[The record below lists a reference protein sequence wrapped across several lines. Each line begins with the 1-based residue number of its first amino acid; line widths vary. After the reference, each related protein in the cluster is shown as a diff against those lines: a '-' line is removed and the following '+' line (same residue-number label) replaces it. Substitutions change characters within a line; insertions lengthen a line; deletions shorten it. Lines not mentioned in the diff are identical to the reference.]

1 MNVVMVLP
9 FVNSVVNFYI
19 RRSLNACVS
28 QTWHDNTGGCSF
40 SRWSFQK
47 GYLRAW
53 PIYCRLSRTG
63 TAGLHRARLVPKV
76 RVTATHKIRGT
87 LTNKLFRCTAP
98 AADLDSK
105 RHVRRSQAHTELVVE
120 AFELG
125 VLWDEYGLVGD
136 VVVSVLPSYFVS
148 GS

>member
-1 MNVVMVLP
+1 M
-9 FVNSVVNFYI
+9 
-19 RRSLNACVS
+19 
-28 QTWHDNTGGCSF
+28 
-40 SRWSFQK
+40 
-47 GYLRAW
+47 
-53 PIYCRLSRTG
+53 
-63 TAGLHRARLVPKV
+63 PKV

-87 LTNKLFRCTAP
+87 LTNFFRCTAP

-105 RHVRRSQAHTELVVE
+105 RRVRRSQAHTEVVVE